1 MNYFINYSMTFISPF
16 VAEKLNQELPGCPT
30 ENRVL
35 ILSPKEVNQ
44 TKSGLI
50 IPEQVKEGVPRKGV
64 VVKSGEITEEYK
76 TYRELVGIGR
86 IVTYGLYA
94 GKELEFETDKLSPAL
109 QKILEKN
116 VLTVLS
122 MNEVVYS
129 EPNN

>member
-1 MNYFINYSMTFISPF
+1 MNYSMSFISTL
-16 VAEKLNQELPGCPT
+16 VAEKFNQELPGCPT

-76 TYRELVGIGR
+76 TYRDLVKIGN

-129 EPNN
+129 EPNNQN

>member
-1 MNYFINYSMTFISPF
+1 MNYSMSFISTL
-16 VAEKLNQELPGCPT
+16 VAEKFNQELPGCPT

-76 TYRELVGIGR
+76 TYRDLVKIGN

-94 GKELEFETDKLSPAL
+94 GKELEFQTDELSPVL
-109 QKILEKN
+109 QQLLEKN
-116 VLTVLS
+116 NLTVLS
-122 MNEVVYS
+122 MNEIVYS
-129 EPNN
+129 EPNNQN

>member
-1 MNYFINYSMTFISPF
+1 MNYSMSFISTL
-16 VAEKLNQELPGCPT
+16 VAEKFNQELPGCPT

-76 TYRELVGIGR
+76 TYRDLVKIGN

-94 GKELEFETDKLSPAL
+94 GKELEFLTDELSPAL
-109 QKILEKN
+109 QQLLEKN
-116 VLTVLS
+116 NLTVLS
-122 MNEVVYS
+122 MNEIVYS
-129 EPNN
+129 EPNNQN

>member
-1 MNYFINYSMTFISPF
+1 MNYSLTFVS
-16 VAEKLNQELPGCPT
+16 VAVAQKFNEELPGSPT

-44 TKSGLI
+44 TKSGLF

-64 VVKSGEITEEYK
+64 IVKLGEITEEYR
-76 TYRELVGIGR
+76 TYRDLVQIGR

-109 QKILEKN
+109 QQLLEKN
-116 VLTVLS
+116 TLTVLS
-122 MNEVVYS
+122 MNEIIYS
-129 EPNN
+129 EPNNND

>member
-1 MNYFINYSMTFISPF
+1 MNYSMTFISSL
-16 VAEKLNQELPGCPT
+16 VAEKFNQELPGCPT

-64 VVKSGEITEEYK
+64 VVKRGEITEEYK

>member
-1 MNYFINYSMTFISPF
+1 MNYSMTFISSL
-16 VAEKLNQELPGCPT
+16 VAEKFNQELPGCPT

-76 TYRELVGIGR
+76 TYRELVDVGR

-109 QKILEKN
+109 KQLLEKN

>member
-1 MNYFINYSMTFISPF
+1 MNYSMTFISTL
-16 VAEKLNQELPGCPT
+16 VAEKFNQELPGCPT

-64 VVKSGEITEEYK
+64 VVKSGEITEGYK
-76 TYRELVGIGR
+76 TYRELVAVGR

-94 GKELEFETDKLSPAL
+94 GKELEFSTDELSPAL
-109 QKILEKN
+109 QQLLEKN

-122 MNEVVYS
+122 MNEIVYS

>member
-1 MNYFINYSMTFISPF
+1 MNYSMIFISPL
-16 VAEKLNQELPGCPT
+16 VAEKFNQELPGCPT

-76 TYRELVGIGR
+76 TYRELVDVGR

-109 QKILEKN
+109 KQLLEKN

-122 MNEVVYS
+122 MNEIVYS

>member
-1 MNYFINYSMTFISPF
+1 MNYSMTFISSL
-16 VAEKLNQELPGCPT
+16 VAEKFNQELPGCPT

-50 IPEQVKEGVPRKGV
+50 IPEQVKEGIPRKGV
-64 VVKSGEITEEYK
+64 VVKSGIITEDYK
-76 TYRELVGIGR
+76 TYRELVEIGR

-109 QKILEKN
+109 KQLLEKN

>member
-1 MNYFINYSMTFISPF
+1 MNYSMTFISSL
-16 VAEKLNQELPGCPT
+16 VAEKFNQELPGCPT

-64 VVKSGEITEEYK
+64 VVKNGEITEEYK
-76 TYRELVGIGR
+76 TYRELVAVGR

-109 QKILEKN
+109 KQLLEKN

>member
-1 MNYFINYSMTFISPF
+1 MNYSMTFISSL
-16 VAEKLNQELPGCPT
+16 VAEKFNQELPGCPT

-35 ILSPKEVNQ
+35 ILSPKEINQ

-64 VVKSGEITEEYK
+64 VVKRGEITEEYK
-76 TYRELVGIGR
+76 TYRELVAVGR

-109 QKILEKN
+109 KQLLEKN
-116 VLTVLS
+116 FITVLS
-122 MNEVVYS
+122 MNEVIYS

>member
-1 MNYFINYSMTFISPF
+1 MNYSMTFISSL
-16 VAEKLNQELPGCPT
+16 VAEKFNQELPGCPT

-64 VVKSGEITEEYK
+64 VVKSGEITEECK
-76 TYRELVGIGR
+76 TYRELVAVGR

-109 QKILEKN
+109 KQLLEKN

>member
-1 MNYFINYSMTFISPF
+1 MNYSMTFISSL
-16 VAEKLNQELPGCPT
+16 VAEKFNQELPGCPT

-35 ILSPKEVNQ
+35 ILSPLEINQ

-64 VVKSGEITEEYK
+64 VVKRGEITEEYK
-76 TYRELVGIGR
+76 TYRELVAVGR

-109 QKILEKN
+109 KQLLEKN
-116 VLTVLS
+116 FITVLS
-122 MNEVVYS
+122 MNEVIYS

>member
-1 MNYFINYSMTFISPF
+1 M
-16 VAEKLNQELPGCPT
+16 
-30 ENRVL
+30 
-35 ILSPKEVNQ
+35 
-44 TKSGLI
+44 I

-76 TYRELVGIGR
+76 TYRELVVIGR